1 MKAFRKFAAR
11 WPVSAL
17 CIAALILPITGAI
30 FTPIPASA
38 QTGTIEIA
46 VVDFRNS
53 SKMPNDMYGTNA
65 TAAVTVELL
74 RSGKFS
80 VTSTDDMQSKMEE
93 LGYKATGDR
102 ALKVSLTPSMM
113 MRLGQDVGATCVAIG
128 DLSSI
133 KVDVGKR
140 NAEARIA
147 VRLLDVSSGEWVNGA
162 IATGTSNP
170 RIGYTVDNET
180 DWVMEAISNAAH
192 SAVDTMVRY
201 IIPEATVI
209 GTVGT
214 SDVLLNKGS
223 QDGIAE
229 GLEMIVL
236 RRGDT
241 GQDEVVGR
249 IKVSMVTDTDAR
261 ASVTKSTRGVK
272 PEDRVR
278 AVYELPIDSSSKGT
292 VAPRS
297 GEKKRMA
304 KASNTFW
311 GILALLAI
319 STIFGGGGSKVES
332 VRATAMAR
340 TTESGNNTILVLWN
354 NPHDVLLANIE
365 EYHIFRG
372 SPGGTPVY
380 VAEQGEGTVDGDFDH
395 SYDDDIN
402 SRPDLAYGSVGPGNT
417 LVDNT
422 ATPPGITL
430 GTTYTYYV
438 SCLYRYPVTSAEGT
452 VTYSYRETT
461 PVYAEKATA
470 LMLPRQVSPGNL
482 GGGDTVDIADT
493 DGVRFDWEGS
503 KGANEYV
510 IEICPNPNFT
520 RNETW
525 VGHSPI
531 QFTDTEG
538 KPRYATFDLSAAS
551 ELENVAEESTL
562 YWRVG
567 ARNSGDTPGPYPA
580 GPSTQASG
588 AKSTRYIYS
597 EYPYSFLTLGGVPP
611 PP

>member
-93 LGYKATGDR
+93 LGYKAIGDR

-128 DLSSI
+128 DLSSV

-319 STIFGGGGSKVES
+319 SALFGGGGSKVEK
-332 VRATAMAR
+332 VDATAMAR
-340 TTESGNNTILVLWN
+340 TDVSGNNTNLVLWN
-354 NPHDVLLANIE
+354 NPKNVLFANIE
-365 EYHIFRG
+365 EYHIWRG
-372 SPGGTPVY
+372 SPGGIPVY
-380 VAEQGEGTVDGDFDH
+380 VAEQGEGAEINTGFDH
-395 SYDDDIN
+395 SYDDGIASRTVAYN
-402 SRPDLAYGSVGPGNT
+402 SVDSGNT
-417 LVDNT
+417 LVSNT
-422 ATPPGITL
+422 ATVQGITL
-430 GTTYTYYV
+430 GTTYPYYV
-438 SCLYRYPVTSAEGT
+438 SCLYKYQVTDAQGA
-452 VTYSYRETT
+452 VTDFYRETK
-461 PVYAEKATA
+461 PVYAGKATA
-470 LMLPRQVSPGNL
+470 LMLPRQVSPGSIE
-482 GGGDTVDIADT
+482 GGDYVELSDS
-493 DGVRFDWEGS
+493 VSFNWEGS
-503 KGANEYV
+503 RGANEYV
-510 IEICPNPNFT
+510 IEVCPNLNFT

-525 VGHSPI
+525 VGHKTQVTP
-531 QFTDTEG
+531 TEG
-538 KPRYATFDLSAAS
+538 MLLYATFDLSAAS

-567 ARNSGDTPGPYPA
+567 ARNSGDTPGPYPGPA

-597 EYPYSFLTLGGVPP
+597 EHPYSFLTLGGVPP